1 MFCRIYTTGKNIT
14 TDMILSSI
22 SNLLEKSVTDNSYI
36 EGSGYSIS
44 VRSNDEYDQEKEKQ
58 FPDGFLNFKIFI
70 EFDFEEQYEKGY
82 YAKLVD
88 KILKLLW
95 NQKYPAI
102 ASCEFEEL
110 LLQKGG
116 YKSREVPWVG

>member
-110 LLQKGG
+110 LL
-116 YKSREVPWVG
+116 